1 LANNVSVKAKRV
13 AFGPCLLVLT
23 IFSFF
28 PCGGCNLESDAKL
41 KRTLNVVPLAG
52 VTVLGLASWIGTKHM
67 PKWGWIL
74 AGIYILGPVSM
85 LSPLAFARIP
95 SSPADSGGN
104 LILVLLCLFPPS
116 TLWFS
121 LLNGM
126 LFSVLIVTVTLPF
139 LAVYLRGQGLEPG
152 SPVSQ

>member
-1 LANNVSVKAKRV
+1 MKNRLYWIAVGR
-13 AFGPCLLVLT
+13 
-23 IFSFF
+23 ISFWL
-28 PCGGCNLESDAKL
+28 PAIVVNAALNQKSNLW
-41 KRTLNVVPLAG
+41 TLNVVPLAG

-126 LFSVLIVTVTLPF
+126 LFS
-139 LAVYLRGQGLEPG
+139 
-152 SPVSQ
+152 

>member
-1 LANNVSVKAKRV
+1 MANNVSVKAKRV

-67 PKWGWIL
+67 PKWG
-74 AGIYILGPVSM
+74 
-85 LSPLAFARIP
+85 
-95 SSPADSGGN
+95 
-104 LILVLLCLFPPS
+104 
-116 TLWFS
+116 
-121 LLNGM
+121 
-126 LFSVLIVTVTLPF
+126 
-139 LAVYLRGQGLEPG
+139 
-152 SPVSQ
+152 